1 MKKFLLVTVAMFTAT
16 VSFAQE
22 FNENSDEM
30 NATISELEIEALN
43 APESM
48 IMAVGDEA
56 TESKVKKSGND
67 SLYYY
72 RPEGTLWRGMT
83 NEGSSYYVSY
93 LIVPPFYD
101 VVFENQ
107 SPESYKSGSSW
118 TINGYDRSSYVT
130 DDGDFDFGQL
140 YYNGYS
146 YYVPQVAYGDATF
159 ELGEWNTYASETK
172 GYGYGALMTCDTVNT
187 LSFTD
192 VSYGTRSSGDVSTY
206 SSASGISSYFLY
218 GPGTL
223 TLSNAEY
230 TVYKVSQTYPKPASP
245 LYVEYIFAQVRAD
258 QTPAIADGTTLYMY
272 VYNEDQTELL
282 ATLTATADD
291 TELWAGPYTTN
302 YSSTGYYY
310 TYLVKFSASGTD
322 VFGNTYSEPLVLDE
336 AFTIV
341 IDIPEYGE
349 GMNFGFYGVTNVA
362 EDRPVSD
369 PAIFYCRNI
378 SESGDTTIASRYYTD
393 CNIKL
398 NFQGCFDYVECEPV
412 LSFYTDAT
420 YSETVD
426 VSDMNQLMVS
436 DDGKSVYNVGYYNQF
451 ESDALTYAYVYAN
464 FDWTNG
470 ATGDY
475 EYTYELPDWIS
486 ELTVEDSGSGYFY
499 VTVTADELPEDST
512 SRVAYIYFEGKG
524 YTSTNPLIVL
534 QGEDADATGI
544 SSVAVTTNDTADD
557 RTYNIAGQ
565 QVDDAYKGLI
575 IKNGHKFIRK

>member
-1 MKKFLLVTVAMFTAT
+1 MKKFLLVTVAMFTAM

-43 APESM
+43 APAGLDL
-48 IMAVGDEA
+48 AVDDEA
-56 TESKVKKSGND
+56 TESKIKRSGDD

-118 TINGYDRSSYVT
+118 TINGNDRSSYVT
-130 DDGDFDFGQL
+130 DDGDFDFGQH

-172 GYGYGALMTCDTVNT
+172 GYGYGAMVKCDTVNT

-192 VSYGTRSSGDVSTY
+192 VSYGTRQNDDIKTY
-206 SSASGISSYFLY
+206 SSSSSNSTYFMF
-218 GPGTL
+218 GPGL
-223 TLSNAEY
+223 W
-230 TVYKVSQTYPKPASP
+230 TVSGEQYEVYRVSQTYPQPVSP
-245 LYVEYIFAQVRAD
+245 LYVEYIFAQIRGD
-258 QTPAIADGTTLYMY
+258 RTPLLEDGTTLYMY
-272 VYNEDQTELL
+272 VYNEDETELL

-291 TELWAGPYTTN
+291 VELWNGPYTTS
-302 YSSTGYYY
+302 YSRTGEYY
-310 TYLVKFSASGTD
+310 TGLIMFSASGTD
-322 VFGNTYSEPLVLDE
+322 VFGNTYSEPLILDE
-336 AFTIV
+336 PFTLV
-341 IDIPEYGE
+341 LDIPEADT
-349 GMNFGFYGVTNVA
+349 GMNFGYYSVTA
-362 EDRPVSD
+362 PSQDRS
-369 PAIFYCRNI
+369 IGTGTHFSCRRIDEN
-378 SESGDTTIASRYYTD
+378 GDTIVSNRYYSSQY
-393 CNIKL
+393 IKL
-398 NFQGCFDYVECEPV
+398 NFQGCFDYVECEEE

-420 YSETVD
+420 YTETVD

-436 DDGKSVYNVGYYNQF
+436 DDGTTVYNIGYYNQF
-451 ESDALTYAYVYAN
+451 GSTAMDYAYVYAN

-486 ELTVEDSGSGYFY
+486 ELTVEDSGDGYFY
-499 VTVTADELPEDST
+499 VTVTADELPSGTDNRSA
-512 SRVAYIYFEGKG
+512 SIYFEGKG
-524 YTSTNPLIVL
+524 YTSTMPLKVL
-534 QGEDADATGI
+534 QGEGADGI
-544 SSVAVTTNDTADD
+544 SSVEVTSNNANSDN
-557 RTYNIAGQ
+557 RTYNVAGQ
-565 QVDDAYKGLI
+565 QVDDTYKGLV
-575 IKNGHKFIRK
+575 IKNGNKFIRK